1 MSAEIFHVGVE
12 SSASPVVKLEDM
24 LPHRLMTLAGGV
36 TRALSKALARH
47 DVAASEWQMI
57 AALGSFGEITAKDV
71 IAHTDMHKT
80 NVSRATASL
89 LRRNFITRR
98 SAPPDMR
105 RAYLQLTPSGRDL
118 YEQCARYVAGLSQ
131 TMEDAIA
138 PDDREAFHRG
148 LMNLAERVDRLP
160 NGSCKTQQR

>member
-57 AALGSFGEITAKDV
+57 AALGSFGTSWERCDRAHRHAQDKCFEGDSEPVAAKLHNAT
-71 IAHTDMHKT
+71 IGPSRYAQGISSTHTK
-80 NVSRATASL
+80 R
-89 LRRNFITRR
+89 
-98 SAPPDMR
+98 P
-105 RAYLQLTPSGRDL
+105 
-118 YEQCARYVAGLSQ
+118 
-131 TMEDAIA
+131 
-138 PDDREAFHRG
+138 
-148 LMNLAERVDRLP
+148 RLV
-160 NGSCKTQQR
+160 